1 MHLPHDVSRTT
12 SRSINFNQSKEDIKM
27 AKQEVSAQQ
36 VQMAA
41 AAGVTLLQVDDLPVP
56 LKVAKSGALGVL
68 EGMLQALAS
77 GEIVLAAPQP
87 ENITEKVGPVP
98 PIAPV
103 ETPPQGDQ
111 PPANDA
117 GANGDGGE
125 PSAEG

>member
-1 MHLPHDVSRTT
+1 
-12 SRSINFNQSKEDIKM
+12 M
-27 AKQEVSAQQ
+27 AKQEVSAVQ

-68 EGMLQALAS
+68 EGMLQAVAS
-77 GEIVLAAPQP
+77 GELVLAAPQP
-87 ENITEKVGPVP
+87 ENIGGGGPKP

-111 PPANDA
+111 DQSGDEGKAAN
-117 GANGDGGE
+117 E
-125 PSAEG
+125 TESAEPEA

>member
-1 MHLPHDVSRTT
+1 
-12 SRSINFNQSKEDIKM
+12 M

-36 VQMAA
+36 IQMAA
-41 AAGVTLLQVDDLPVP
+41 AAGVKLLQVDDLPVP
-56 LKVAKSGALGVL
+56 LSVAKSGALGVL

-77 GEIVLAAPQP
+77 GEIGLAAPQP
-87 ENITEKVGPVP
+87 ENITGGAPNP

>member
-1 MHLPHDVSRTT
+1 
-12 SRSINFNQSKEDIKM
+12 M
-27 AKQEVSAQQ
+27 AKQEVSAVQ

-68 EGMLQALAS
+68 EGMLQALAQ
-77 GEIVLAAPQP
+77 GEVVLAAPPPQ
-87 ENITEKVGPVP
+87 NIGEGAPKP

-111 PPANDA
+111 
-117 GANGDGGE
+117 GGDGAE
-125 PSAEG
+125 ANAANESESAEG